1 MKWYDAVET
10 APKVGEHY
18 SNGHHTTNS
27 DFLLVFLNKM
37 VGDETKRKERMI
49 RRGQSVEMFRGPAPF
64 SPGVAYLLLSAISR
78 AEVLA
83 RKVNP

>member
-1 MKWYDAVET
+1 
-10 APKVGEHY
+10 
-18 SNGHHTTNS
+18 
-27 DFLLVFLNKM
+27 M

-49 RRGQSVEMFRGPAPF
+49 RIGQSVEMFCGPAPF
-64 SPGVAYLLLSAISR
+64 SPGVAYLLLSAIGR